1 VKRNTWL
8 PYLLLT
14 LTVLFWSGNF
24 VLGRGIRELIPPVS
38 LNYWRWV
45 GALMIL
51 IPFSWR
57 AVRRQRVLL
66 LTHWK
71 LLALLALPSITIFNT
86 FIYTALQTTTAINTA
101 LVNAMIPIFIS
112 VIAWV
117 AFKERLTLRQAAGV
131 CISLAGLVF
140 IVTRGNYAALKMLT
154 LSSGDFWTLGASL
167 SWAIYSVMLRK
178 RPAGMDPIAFLTAII
193 IIGLLYAL
201 PFYVW
206 EVWHKGAFKMTI
218 PSLAALGYVALF
230 PSVLSYTF
238 WNSGVVKVGANRAG
252 IFIHLMPV
260 FSVVLAIL
268 FLDERLR
275 LFHFFG
281 ILLIFIGIVLTTVRS
296 FRKAPD

>member
-1 VKRNTWL
+1 VKRSIWL

-24 VLGRGIRELIPPVS
+24 VLGRGIRDLIPPIS
-38 LNYWRWV
+38 LNFWRWV

-51 IPFSWR
+51 LPFSWR
-57 AVRRQRVLL
+57 TVWRQRTLL
-66 LTHWK
+66 RTHWK
-71 LLALLALPSITIFNT
+71 LLALLALPAITIFNT
-86 FIYTALQTTTAINTA
+86 FIYTALQTTTAINTV

-112 VIAWV
+112 IMAWIV
-117 AFKERLTLRQAAGV
+117 FKERLTLRQTVGV

-178 RPAGMDPIAFLTAII
+178 RPAGLDPIAFLTVMII
-193 IIGLLYAL
+193 FGLLYAL
-201 PFYVW
+201 PFYGW
-206 EVWHKGAFKMTI
+206 EVWNKGGFNLTI
-218 PSLAALGYVALF
+218 PSLAAMGYVALF
-230 PSVLSYTF
+230 PSVLSYIF
-238 WNSGVVKVGANRAG
+238 WNYGVGRVGANQAG

-260 FSVVLAIL
+260 FSVVLAML
-268 FLDERLR
+268 FLGERMH

-281 ILLIFIGIVLTTVRS
+281 ITLIFVGIALTTVRS
-296 FRKAPD
+296 FRKTLD